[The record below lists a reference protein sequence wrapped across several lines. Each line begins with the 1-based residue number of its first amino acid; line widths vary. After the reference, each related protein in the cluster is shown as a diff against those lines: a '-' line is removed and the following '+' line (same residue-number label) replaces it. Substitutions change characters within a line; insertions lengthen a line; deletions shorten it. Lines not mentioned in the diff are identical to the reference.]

1 MQPSGRGLV
10 DTHLAR
16 LVDAVRA
23 PGRVVVHAPPGTG
36 KTTRVPPA
44 LVDAFGDRGAVVVLE
59 PRRIAARAAADFVA
73 AQRRT
78 RVGEEVGFQVR
89 HERCGGESTKLWYVT
104 EGILTRR
111 LVRDSFLDGVAVLV
125 LDEFH
130 ERHLHSDL
138 ALAVALELQRTVRP
152 DLGIVVM
159 SATLDGARMAEHLG
173 GCPVISVETGLYPV
187 TLHYESTAERAA
199 LSVRVERALGRA
211 LAAGGDGG
219 DILVFLPGVGEIR
232 RIAGAIAPLAA
243 RYDVD
248 VHELHGNLPLEEQR
262 RVLRRGPRRRVVLS
276 TNVAETALTLEGVT
290 IVIDSGLARMARY
303 DARHGFNSLQ
313 ISRISRAAAEQ
324 RAGRAGR
331 TQAGTCWRLWSAAEH
346 AERLGQEAPEIQRL
360 ELAELVLHVRAWG
373 LARPDALPWLDAP
386 PSAAWVRAE
395 TLLRRLGALDA
406 GGALTSVGR
415 QMARLGTEP
424 RLACMLLAARELG
437 EAGQGALIAALAG
450 ERDVRRSARFDPGV
464 GRDSHPVTIGAPAVE
479 PASLGS
485 DLIDA
490 AELFSIAC
498 RARFERGAC
507 VRLDLD
513 RTTLLAVERS
523 RVAFAR
529 ALGASTEPPAHI
541 DAEVVGRAVL
551 AAYPDRLCRRREPG
565 SLRARMVGGTG
576 VVLEAQ
582 SAAAGA
588 ELFIA
593 IDADGGPRR
602 QRAEVRVRSASAV
615 RPEWLVDAGT
625 ESLREV
631 SSLEFDAEG
640 ESVVERRERRYL
652 DLPLGESVVVARP
665 GPEAAGVLADAALAR
680 RTAAFAVGAAEA
692 RWLARLGF
700 AVRAFPTEGWPA
712 VEELFT
718 AMVHRLCATRR
729 NFAELRR
736 VALLPELVR
745 ELGAARVGVLDRE
758 LPESLALPG
767 GRRAAIHYEGER
779 APYVAARVQDLFGL
793 AASPTLARGRVVVG
807 FEILAPN
814 QRPVQITRDLASFWA
829 SGYAEVRRE
838 LRGRYP
844 KHAWPEDPR
853 APLPPRRRG

>member
-1 MQPSGRGLV
+1 MLPSGRGLV

-16 LVDAVRA
+16 LVAAVRT

-44 LVDAFGDRGAVVVLE
+44 LVDAFGDRGAIVVLE

-78 RVGEEVGFQVR
+78 RVGGEVGFQVR
-89 HERCGGESTKLWYVT
+89 HERVGDERTRLWYVT

-111 LVRDSFLDGVAVLV
+111 LVRDCFLDGVAVLV

-138 ALAVALELQRTVRP
+138 ALAAALELQRTVRP

-173 GCPVISVETGLYPV
+173 GCPVISVETGLHPV
-187 TLHYESTAERAA
+187 TLHYEATAERVA
-199 LSVRVERALGRA
+199 LSARVERALGRA
-211 LAAGGDGG
+211 LAASDGG

-232 RIAGAIAPLAA
+232 RIAAAVAPLAA
-243 RYDVD
+243 RHDVD
-248 VHELHGNLPLEEQR
+248 VQELHGNLPLEEQR
-262 RVLRRGPRRRVVLS
+262 RVLRRGPRRRVVLA

-290 IVIDSGLARMARY
+290 SVIDSGLARLARY

-313 ISRISRAAAEQ
+313 IGRISRASAAQ

-331 TQAGTCWRLWSAAEH
+331 TRAGTCWRLWSATEH
-346 AERLGQEAPEIQRL
+346 VERLEQEAPEIQRL
-360 ELAELVLHVRAWG
+360 ELAELALHVQAWG
-373 LARPDALPWLDAP
+373 LARPDTLPWLDAP
-386 PSAAWVRAE
+386 PPAAWVRAE

-406 GGALTSVGR
+406 ERALTAVGR

-424 RLACMLLAARELG
+424 RLARMLLAAQELG

-450 ERDVRRSARFDPGV
+450 ERDVRRSARFDAGF
-464 GRDSHPVTIGAPAVE
+464 GRDSHSASTGAPVSE

-485 DLIDA
+485 DLVDA
-490 AELFSIAC
+490 AELFCAAH
-498 RARFERGAC
+498 RARFDRGAC

-513 RTTLLAVERS
+513 RPTLLAVERA

-529 ALGASTEPPAHI
+529 ALGAPSELPLRV

-565 SLRARMVGGTG
+565 SLRARMVGGAG
-576 VVLEAQ
+576 VVLEAH
-582 SAAAGA
+582 SAASGA
-588 ELFIA
+588 ELFLA

-615 RPEWLVDAGT
+615 RPEWLAGVGA
-625 ESLREV
+625 ESLTEV
-631 SSLEFDAEG
+631 SHLEFDAEG

-652 DLPLGESVVVARP
+652 DLPLGESATVAQP
-665 GPEAAGVLADAALAR
+665 GPEVAAILAAAALAR
-680 RTAAFAVGAAEA
+680 RAAACTFGAAES

-712 VEELFT
+712 AEELF
-718 AMVHRLCATRR
+718 AAVVHRLCATRR
-729 NFAELRR
+729 SFAELRR
-736 VALLPELVR
+736 VALLPELAR
-745 ELGAARVGVLDRE
+745 ELGAVRVGVLDRE
-758 LPESLALPG
+758 LPESMTLPG
-767 GRRAAIHYEGER
+767 GRRSMIHYEGER

-793 AASPTLARGRVVVG
+793 AASPTLARGRVTVG

-829 SGYAEVRRE
+829 NGYAEVRRE